1 MDKETLKEC
10 FLIDDDQDD
19 QEIFLMALQMV
30 DPQIKCSVVS
40 SGIEGLQKLSEDF
53 SHAPL
58 FIFLDINMHKMD
70 GIECLRRIKEL
81 DHLNQSKI
89 VMFSTSA
96 DEAIIRQCKELGAS
110 DFVTKPPGLNPLV
123 KSLTKILKG

>member
-1 MDKETLKEC
+1 MNKEPLKEC

-53 SHAPL
+53 SYVPR

-81 DHLNQSKI
+81 DRLNQSKI
-89 VMFSTSA
+89 IMFSTSA
-96 DEAIIRQCKELGAS
+96 DVAIIRQCKELGAS
-110 DFVTKPPGLNPLV
+110 DFVTKPPGLKPLV
-123 KSLTKILKG
+123 KSLTKILK